1 MDLDY
6 DLRIINI
13 GYVNIILS
21 LTFSKVSFL
30 NTVTFISC
38 CMCAQKTESKS
49 ITTKNILMNLIIAV
63 TIKIDSWIRLKFKLF
78 YIYIER
84 LFAIYRSS
92 CTLENKVTR
101 HQFCASKFFTK
112 MSQLVRKT
120 YIA

>member
-21 LTFSKVSFL
+21 LTFSKLSFL

-63 TIKIDSWIRLKFKLF
+63 TIKIDSWIRLRFKLF
-78 YIYIER
+78 YIYIEMR
-84 LFAIYRSS
+84 FVENS

-112 MSQLVRKT
+112 MS
-120 YIA
+120 